1 MSSPKRVTHANE
13 RVQDAKLV
21 EEALAKA
28 VSEAL
33 LHHKRAGNPVPEWRD
48 GKVRWL
54 TPEEIPN
61 LIETGSS
68 ASSTEN

>member
-1 MSSPKRVTHANE
+1 MSSSERATCPDE
-13 RVQDAKLV
+13 RVQDANVV

-33 LHHKRAGNPVPEWRD
+33 RHHKRAGNPVPEWRD

-54 TPEEIPN
+54 APEEIPD
-61 LIETGSS
+61 LAVTS
-68 ASSTEN
+68 

>member
-1 MSSPKRVTHANE
+1 MSNPERTTYPDE
-13 RVQDAKLV
+13 RVQDAKVV

-33 LHHKRAGNPVPEWRD
+33 RQHKRAGNPVPEWRD

-54 TPEEIPN
+54 APEEIPD
-61 LIETGSS
+61 LAVTS
-68 ASSTEN
+68 

>member
-1 MSSPKRVTHANE
+1 VSSPERATYPDE
-13 RVQDAKLV
+13 RVQDAKVV

-33 LHHKRAGNPVPEWRD
+33 RHHKRAGNPVPEWRD

-54 TPEEIPN
+54 APEEIPD
-61 LIETGSS
+61 LAVTS
-68 ASSTEN
+68 

>member
-1 MSSPKRVTHANE
+1 MSNPERATPVDE
-13 RVQDAKLV
+13 RVQDTTVV

-33 LHHKRAGNPVPEWRD
+33 RRHKRAGNPVPEWRD

-54 TPEEIPN
+54 APEEIPD
-61 LIETGSS
+61 LAVTS
-68 ASSTEN
+68 

>member
-1 MSSPKRVTHANE
+1 MSSPERVTHTAK
-13 RVQDAKLV
+13 RVQDAKIV
-21 EEALAKA
+21 EEALTKA

-33 LHHKRAGNPVPEWRD
+33 RHHKRAGNPVPEWRD

-54 TPEEIPN
+54 APEEIPD

-68 ASSTEN
+68 ASSTGN

>member
-1 MSSPKRVTHANE
+1 VSSPKRVTYPDE
-13 RVQDAKLV
+13 RVQDAKVV

-33 LHHKRAGNPVPEWRD
+33 RHHKRAGNPVPEWRD

-54 TPEEIPN
+54 APEEIPD
-61 LIETGSS
+61 LAV
-68 ASSTEN
+68 ASGEA